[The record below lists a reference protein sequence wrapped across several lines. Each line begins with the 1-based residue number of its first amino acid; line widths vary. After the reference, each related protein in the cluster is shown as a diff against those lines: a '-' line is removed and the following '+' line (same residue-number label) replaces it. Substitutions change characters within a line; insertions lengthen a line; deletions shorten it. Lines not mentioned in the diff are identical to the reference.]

1 MKEYSGAV
9 GKSKK
14 TKKALRQ
21 ASTWLNV
28 SIIGIQFPVAM
39 LIGFFWGK
47 WMDGIFGTWPWL
59 TMVFSLCGI
68 IAGFVNLFRMTAQA
82 SRTEEDQ
89 LRPDLGLRTYPP
101 DEADVEGDIGNG
113 NEDDEDRDADS
124 TV

>member
-1 MKEYSGAV
+1 V
-9 GKSKK
+9 GKAKK

-59 TMVFSLCGI
+59 TMVFSLFGI

-89 LRPDLGLRTYPP
+89 LRPELGLDVYPP
-101 DEADVEGDIGNG
+101 DEED
-113 NEDDEDRDADS
+113 DDEDRDADS
-124 TV
+124 TA